1 MKKSAWQTALLGL
14 LVLSIITGQSSQQS
28 STPDVNSPVE
38 TEEQEPDLG
47 PVQPNE
53 FGIEEFLT
61 DIQIELLHKFY
72 FFEFKDTDQ
81 FTQLVLDYEAD
92 KKYISEDE
100 DLEDDRLPYIPWFIF
115 FYTGWCPHCK
125 KVAPNWKTF
134 TSELGRKDKDR
145 IRLAAVNCGDP
156 ATAKICQMVKV
167 TEYPSLYVFESEK
180 AYKYTEGA
188 ALDMYEDFSTFEGY
202 KKKVPTKVER
212 NPEAPLGEQYPQLQ
226 GLIRYWNLLQNTLP
240 YGWHILPVS
249 TGIVVFLLIFVI
261 FGAVVFLLDIISG
274 ILSLLGCKRKH
285 PTETPTVKLASS
297 VTQTP
302 AQPQT
307 QKTQAHSEEGPKHQ
321 TQPTAETKQPTQSP
335 TAEPKQKSGN
345 NKKNKTKIAE

>member
-1 MKKSAWQTALLGL
+1 MKKSAWQTTLLCL

-28 STPDVNSPVE
+28 STPHVNSPVE

-61 DIQIELLHKFY
+61 DTQVELLHKFY

-100 DLEDDRLPYIPWFIF
+100 DFEDDRLPYIPWFIF

-145 IRLAAVNCGDP
+145 IRLAAVNCEDP
-156 ATAKICQMVKV
+156 ATAKICKMVKV
-167 TEYPSLYVFESEK
+167 SEYPSLYVFESDK

-212 NPEAPLGEQYPQLQ
+212 NPGAPLGEQYPQLQ

-249 TGIVVFLLIFVI
+249 TSIVLFLLFFVI
-261 FGAVVFLLDIISG
+261 FGAVVLLLDILSG

-285 PTETPTVKLASS
+285 PTEKFTVKSAPPAEQAPTLQK
-297 VTQTP
+297 TQTP
-302 AQPQT
+302 
-307 QKTQAHSEEGPKHQ
+307 SEAAPKQQ
-321 TQPTAETKQPTQSP
+321 TQPTADTKQSTQSP
-335 TAEPKQKSGN
+335 ISEPKQKSGN
-345 NKKNKTKIAE
+345 KKKNKTKAAE